1 MPVVTVARLG
11 GFAKPL
17 WHREAAVPVKP
28 MLGFGG
34 AGGEVGLPAGRKA
47 MTVLQGR
54 KLGEKK
60 ADPEVLCSLP
70 RFIRRRRQLRHRRPP
85 AWLPNL

>member
-1 MPVVTVARLG
+1 
-11 GFAKPL
+11 
-17 WHREAAVPVKP
+17 

-47 MTVLQGR
+47 MTVSQGR
-54 KLGEKK
+54 KLEEKK

-70 RFIRRRRQLRHRRPP
+70 RFIRRRWQL
-85 AWLPNL
+85 